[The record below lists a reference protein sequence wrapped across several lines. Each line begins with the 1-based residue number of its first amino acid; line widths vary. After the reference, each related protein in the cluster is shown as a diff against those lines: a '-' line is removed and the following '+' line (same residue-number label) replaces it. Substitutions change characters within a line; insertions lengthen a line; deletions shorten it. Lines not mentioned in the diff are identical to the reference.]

1 MQIFG
6 LELLK
11 QQRKDPSSSQLP
23 NFNLQMSFC
32 LLSGTG
38 AAIKCFIWPWWVSGS
53 LSVI

>member
-1 MQIFG
+1 MRIFG

-11 QQRKDPSSSQLP
+11 QQSKNPSSSQLP

-38 AAIKCFIWPWWVSGS
+38 SALNVLFGAES
-53 LSVI
+53 LVGLWQS